1 MCVWPR
7 VRPRTPSPVETELE
21 HERHDHGNECVN
33 DSIPPGLCDECCLNC
48 TTPQANAIHNAIQEM
63 TTKVNSVG
71 AHTALCVSLLTCD
84 VSRWRPLEDTMELVW
99 YPGEC
104 LNGCN
109 VARLSLDDSMYDVAR
124 VGYDAFGLSDYLPY
138 LINCLCR
145 RELLL
150 LS

>member
-1 MCVWPR
+1 MR
-7 VRPRTPSPVETELE
+7 VLAHLRRIAIAATRGHDGARVE
-21 HERHDHGNECVN
+21 
-33 DSIPPGLCDECCLNC
+33 
-48 TTPQANAIHNAIQEM
+48 
-63 TTKVNSVG
+63 
-71 AHTALCVSLLTCD
+71 
-84 VSRWRPLEDTMELVW
+84 
-99 YPGEC
+99 PGEC